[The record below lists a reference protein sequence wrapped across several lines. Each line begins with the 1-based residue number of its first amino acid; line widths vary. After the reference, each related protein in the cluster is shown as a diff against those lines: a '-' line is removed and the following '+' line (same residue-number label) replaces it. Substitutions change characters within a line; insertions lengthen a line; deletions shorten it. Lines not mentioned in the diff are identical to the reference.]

1 MATYNVMKNVKE
13 RFTTA
18 SSIVSEQDKLFYGG
32 RYLSKGQKKVMC
44 LILQKDISTKQ
55 QIVSTIV
62 TLYGMTYTQ
71 SPFTFEMIFFRYG
84 QDKHEDPDQDLN
96 KVQHDTSN
104 F

>member
-1 MATYNVMKNVKE
+1 MATYNVVKNVKE
-13 RFTTA
+13 QFT
-18 SSIVSEQDKLFYGG
+18 SIASEQDKLFYCGG
-32 RYLSKGQKKVMC
+32 RFLSKGQKKVMC